1 MLPFLNHTIQI
12 YVNEIRVKWNQFYTK
27 GVTLSTNITKINIL
41 LFADEKCIITDSEDE
56 LQWDEFSV
64 NAWEKKKFWMELSQ
78 EKSETMAFS
87 GQEPARSKTTVG
99 NKHLQ

>member
-56 LQWDEFSV
+56 LQ
-64 NAWEKKKFWMELSQ
+64 
-78 EKSETMAFS
+78 
-87 GQEPARSKTTVG
+87 
-99 NKHLQ
+99 